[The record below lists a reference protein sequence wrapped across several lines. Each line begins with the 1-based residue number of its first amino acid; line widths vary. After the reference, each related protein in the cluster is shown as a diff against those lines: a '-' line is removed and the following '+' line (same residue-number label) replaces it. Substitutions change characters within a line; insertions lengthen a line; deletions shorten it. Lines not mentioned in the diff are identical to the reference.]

1 MLQYVKQYSWQD
13 GLHSDINISNSNQMV
28 DKSMKEKFSY
38 RFEPR
43 GDDLESIW
51 KEGILT
57 VDTNVLL
64 DLYRYHENTRDSIV
78 SNLEK
83 FEGELW
89 LSRQAASEFF
99 RNRKLVITSS
109 EKTFKDA
116 IAETETLSKNLDS
129 IVSKLKGNRIIPNTI
144 AEELRTS
151 VETAIENTKERIK
164 HSKDSY
170 PKYLETD
177 PILERISNL
186 FNKKVGDEPQ
196 DPEEDI
202 KQAEYRIEQKIP
214 PGYKDIDKDDDR
226 PHGDYLLWKQ
236 SLDQSKKTGKP
247 LILITSERK
256 EDWWE
261 IIKGKTVG
269 PRPELLKEAKEFT
282 GNHVLIYQTENF
294 IKIASEKYGEPA
306 NTAVIDEIIAVGKQR
321 TSDNESA
328 TSLISHSLNE
338 NTTHSNSG
346 LIKVELKREVRNF
359 TVSRGLTPNLDS
371 APNITVSL
379 LSSPHDN
386 LEYKVNASTGTVYD
400 FNIHIHSK
408 NQNPLPV
415 GIYEFEYYAK
425 IENQE
430 TEGNPGDK

>member
-1 MLQYVKQYSWQD
+1 
-13 GLHSDINISNSNQMV
+13 
-28 DKSMKEKFSY
+28 MKEKFSY
-38 RFEPR
+38 CFEPR
-43 GDDLESIW
+43 GNDLDSIW

-89 LSRQAASEFF
+89 LSHQAASEFF
-99 RNRKLVITSS
+99 RNRKKVITSS

-116 IAETETLSKNLDS
+116 IAETDNLSKSLDG

-144 AEELRTS
+144 AEELREA
-151 VETAIENTKERIK
+151 VDKAIESTKGKIK
-164 HSKDSY
+164 ESKESY
-170 PKYLETD
+170 PKYLEDD
-177 PILERISNL
+177 PILERISKL
-186 FNKKVGDEPQ
+186 FNDKIGEEPQ
-196 DPEEDI
+196 DLAEDI
-202 KQAEYRIEQKIP
+202 KQAEKRVEDKIP

-226 PHGDYLLWKQ
+226 PYGDYLLWKQ
-236 SLDQSKKTGKP
+236 SLDYSKKTKKP

-261 IIKGKTVG
+261 IIQGKTVG
-269 PRPELLKEAKEFT
+269 PRPELLKEANEVT

-294 IKIASEKYGEPA
+294 IKVASKKYGEPA

-321 TSDNESA
+321 TNDSESA
-328 TSLISHSLNE
+328 VSLISHSLNE
-338 NTTHSNSG
+338 NTTHSNVG
-346 LIKVELKREVRNF
+346 LIKVELKREVKNF

-371 APNITVSL
+371 APHMIVNL

-386 LEYKVNASTGTVYD
+386 IEYKVSGSTGTVYD

-408 NQNPLPV
+408 NNHYLPI
-415 GIYEFEYYAK
+415 GIYEFEYIAK
-425 IENQE
+425 VENQD
-430 TEGNPGDK
+430 TEAGLDVSP

>member
-1 MLQYVKQYSWQD
+1 
-13 GLHSDINISNSNQMV
+13 
-28 DKSMKEKFSY
+28 MKEKFSY
-38 RFEPR
+38 CFEPR

-89 LSRQAASEFF
+89 LTNQAASEFF
-99 RNRKLVITSS
+99 RNRKKVITSS

-116 IAETETLSKNLDS
+116 ITETENLSKNLDG

-144 AEELRTS
+144 AEELKS
-151 VETAIENTKERIK
+151 AVECAIENTKEKIK
-164 HSKDSY
+164 TSKNSY
-170 PKYLETD
+170 PKYLEND

-186 FNKKVGDEPQ
+186 FHGKIGEESQNLDE
-196 DPEEDI
+196 EI
-202 KQAEYRIEQKIP
+202 KQAEARIENKVP
-214 PGYKDIDKDDDR
+214 PGYKDKDKDDDR
-226 PHGDYLLWKQ
+226 PYGDYLLWKQ
-236 SLDQSKKTGKP
+236 SLDYSKKTQKP

-261 IIKGKTVG
+261 IIQGKTVG
-269 PRPELLKEAKEFT
+269 PRSELLKEAIEVT
-282 GNHVLIYQTENF
+282 GNHILIYQTENF

-306 NTAVIDEIIAVGKQR
+306 TTAVIDEIIAVGKQR
-321 TSDNESA
+321 TNDSESA
-328 TSLISHSLNE
+328 ISIISHNLSE

-346 LIKVELKREVRNF
+346 LIKVELKREVKNF
-359 TVSRGLTPNLDS
+359 TVSRRLNPNLES
-371 APNITVSL
+371 APNLTVKL
-379 LSSPHDN
+379 LSSPNDMT
-386 LEYKVNASTGTVYD
+386 EYKINASTGTVYD

-408 NQNPLPV
+408 DRSILPIGFYEIEYSAIIYGQEDSIVSSDNPS
-415 GIYEFEYYAK
+415 
-425 IENQE
+425 
-430 TEGNPGDK
+430 